1 MIVANLLVLTGNR
14 NTEGGKMIRCVDLH
28 FVYKHSL
35 YFETPAMLPERLRPM
50 HYPKHSRL
58 CFGSP
63 GIPLSLPLSFPIF
76 ALLGTGV

>member
-1 MIVANLLVLTGNR
+1 MD
-14 NTEGGKMIRCVDLH
+14 GGKMVLCVDMH
-28 FVYKHSL
+28 SVYKRSL
-35 YFETPAMLPERLRPM
+35 YFETPAMLPERHHPM

-63 GIPLSLPLSFPIF
+63 GTPFSLPLSFPIF